1 MNLILKNLI
10 ISGGA
15 GMSIKKTGPNPDIEK
30 MDITA
35 HQDLERFFETEI
47 S

>member
-1 MNLILKNLI
+1 
-10 ISGGA
+10 
-15 GMSIKKTGPNPDIEK
+15 MSINIAFPNPDIEK
-30 MDITA
+30 MDITT